1 MDKVPLSDP
10 VASQR
15 GRRNDNAT
23 TVTGVDPAAWIDSLP
38 KPRQV
43 EQGRAM
49 LKDSGLAIIPA
60 DDLADAARKAVAAL
74 S

>member
-1 MDKVPLSDP
+1 MDKVPLSGP

-23 TVTGVDPAAWIDSLP
+23 TVTDVDPAGWIDSLP

-43 EQGRAM
+43 ERSARTG
-49 LKDSGLAIIPA
+49 
-60 DDLADAARKAVAAL
+60 AASAACT
-74 S
+74 